1 MRPLSFSRSRL
12 STSFGDFVPA
22 VQKMFPVSMS
32 SPPLRRTPP
41 LVASMTLELSLICI
55 PRLLSVR
62 YVCSERYL
70 ESPGTKAYT
79 VREAREMFS
88 RFKSADV
95 RIVLTHGDLLESAA
109 GQRHKGVLLSAARRI
124 WPRNLLRKW
133 AKGHGLFMMIQA
145 IK

>member
-1 MRPLSFSRSRL
+1 MLFRSHHSPDTPKALFEVWRVLRPGGIAKIMIYHKWSLVGYMLWLRYALMRFRPW
-12 STSFGDFVPA
+12 TSLA
-22 VQKMFPVSMS
+22 NIYSK
-32 SPPLRRTPP
+32 
-41 LVASMTLELSLICI
+41 
-55 PRLLSVR
+55 
-62 YVCSERYL
+62 YL

-88 RFKSADV
+88 AFKSVDV

-109 GQRHKGVLLSAARRI
+109 GQRHGGILLSVARLI

-133 AKGHGLFMMIQA
+133 AKGHGLFILIQA